1 MSAPRQLL
9 LLDQAPKKT
18 HDYSAQLRAVVEAVG
33 DNVWRGLAEIEK
45 AMNYRY
51 SQTSI
56 AARVRELRRG
66 YLPGWIS
73 EHKTENARHWYR
85 VRRT

>member
-9 LLDQAPKKT
+9 LLDQAPRKA
-18 HDYSAQLRAVVEAVG
+18 HNYEHQLRAVVEAVG
-33 DNVWRGLAEIEK
+33 DNVWRSLAEMEVK
-45 AMNYRY
+45 MRYRY
-51 SQTSI
+51 SQTSLS
-56 AARVRELRRG
+56 ARIRELRRG
-66 YLPGWIS
+66 YLPGWTA